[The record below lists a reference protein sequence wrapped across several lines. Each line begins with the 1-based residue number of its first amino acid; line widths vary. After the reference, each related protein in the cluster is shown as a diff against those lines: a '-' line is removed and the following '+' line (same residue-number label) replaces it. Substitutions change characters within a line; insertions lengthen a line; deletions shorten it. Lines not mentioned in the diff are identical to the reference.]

1 MRCRVLKSIEETK
14 NIGRKWVK
22 EALREKCLNME
33 LFVVRIFL
41 YSVQIQED
49 MDQKQLGIWTFF
61 TK

>member
-22 EALREKCLNME
+22 EALREKCLNTE

-41 YSVQIQED
+41 YSVRIQED
-49 MDQKQLGIWTFF
+49 MDQKQLSI
-61 TK
+61 